1 MERNE
6 WEEEW
11 LKGEPTDLCQRCKKA
26 NGSRGEGGEKER
38 GGKQQEANRWRES
51 DEWIVL

>member
-1 MERNE
+1 MNPQISVSGARRPTAAEER
-6 WEEEW
+6 
-11 LKGEPTDLCQRCKKA
+11 
-26 NGSRGEGGEKER
+26 GGEKER